1 MLASPRPGH
10 SGGQVCPLGWTLRE
24 GGREERGKERY
35 NLCLQ
40 LKSVLSLPW
49 PHHSLSPPPAPTHRI
64 PHPLPCPT
72 PPPRARSGSAPLG
85 GDRFY
90 GPRDHSGAQH
100 RVRGGCVEV
109 VLGLYLPPAYPHQ
122 VPRGPMVARPWVGAG
137 GEGPEI
143 ERIRGHSPVGNG
155 TEPQLPGPPVL
166 GRVTGLRRCP
176 CPNPPGP

>member
-1 MLASPRPGH
+1 MSPWLDTQRRREGREREGTIQSLPPAEIRPQPPLAS
-10 SGGQVCPLGWTLRE
+10 SF
-24 GGREERGKERY
+24 
-35 NLCLQ
+35 
-40 LKSVLSLPW
+40 SV
-49 PHHSLSPPPAPTHRI
+49 PPPAPTHRI

-143 ERIRGHSPVGNG
+143 ERIRSHSPVGNG